1 MNWTLNL
8 TLAAAC
14 AFLVACGT
22 PPQTASSA
30 SASTT
35 PPENIDQAWKAAEA
49 QNADAAAQAYSRK
62 WVPAGAIWNDNG
74 VQRRA
79 TMPEEKALLECV
91 TAVFPSPTSARMVF
105 ALDEKGVVTKAF
117 SDQTGYP
124 AECIQSRLTGHRVP
138 PPPKAPFY
146 LCTQYTKRGDSGSV
160 TTGCGPRPLST
171 SCERKGTTSTC
182 SVYQR

>member
-14 AFLVACGT
+14 SFLVACGT
-22 PPQTASSA
+22 PPQTSPSA
-30 SASTT
+30 NAMAA
-35 PPENIDQAWKAAEA
+35 PPENVDQAWKAAEA
-49 QNADAAAQAYSRK
+49 QNADPAAQSYSRK

-74 VQRRA
+74 VQRRV

-91 TAVFPSPTSARMVF
+91 TAVFPAPQSARLVF
-105 ALDEKGVVTKAF
+105 ALDEKGVVTRAF
-117 SDQTGYP
+117 SDQTGYS
-124 AECIQSRLTGHRVP
+124 AECIQSRLPGHRVP